1 MTPFGVSHPILQVRH
16 LDPSFGGYLLP
27 LELDL
32 LNHRLVLGNLAVRL
46 DHRTVMSDSR
56 KVSE

>member
-16 LDPSFGGYLLP
+16 FDSSFGGNLLP

-32 LNHRLVLGNLAVRL
+32 LNHWLVLGNLTVRL
-46 DHRTVMSDSR
+46 DHRTVMSYSR
-56 KVSE
+56 KVTE